1 MIMNRKLKD
10 GRYLHINQ
18 EYGWYI
24 DKEEKYKQNIL
35 PNNKIQRSRGKI
47 NFFDYPNIYLLS
59 GCNGKCKYCYQ
70 NEHFNVGHADIFLD
84 RYAYTPSII

>member
-1 MIMNRKLKD
+1 MGGQEMIMNRKLKD

-35 PNNKIQRSRGKI
+35 PNNKIQRSREK
-47 NFFDYPNIYLLS
+47 L
-59 GCNGKCKYCYQ
+59 
-70 NEHFNVGHADIFLD
+70 IFL
-84 RYAYTPSII
+84 IILIYIYYQVVMESANIVIRMNILMWET